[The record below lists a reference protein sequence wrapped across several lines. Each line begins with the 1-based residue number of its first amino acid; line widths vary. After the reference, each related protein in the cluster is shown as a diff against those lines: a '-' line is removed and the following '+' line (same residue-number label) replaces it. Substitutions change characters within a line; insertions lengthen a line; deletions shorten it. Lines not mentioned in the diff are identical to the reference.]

1 MWADPGMYV
10 VVNIPSANVNVARNL
25 VRMLQRN
32 ERNGRTDLSRR
43 VILVAGG
50 SKLHSDMEK
59 VKHEILRN
67 GSVTVIEARP
77 TLPRYYEAQ
86 LPPDTEG
93 KGFDKIHL
101 GPPANRMLLRHVLT
115 NIAYSRFLAGEVATL
130 PVPHLCNQTL

>member
-77 TLPRYYEAQ
+77 TLPRYRS
-86 LPPDTEG
+86 G
-93 KGFDKIHL
+93 
-101 GPPANRMLLRHVLT
+101 
-115 NIAYSRFLAGEVATL
+115 
-130 PVPHLCNQTL
+130 